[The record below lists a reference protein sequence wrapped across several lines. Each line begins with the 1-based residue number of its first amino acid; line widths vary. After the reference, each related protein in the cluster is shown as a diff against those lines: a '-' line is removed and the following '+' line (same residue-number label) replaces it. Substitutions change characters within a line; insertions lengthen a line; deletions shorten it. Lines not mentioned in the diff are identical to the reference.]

1 MKYWAYVRNEILGPF
16 EKEKLLEL
24 PEFSPSLLIC
34 PQTPVGEKTEDWK
47 EASGYPEIAALI
59 GGQGGASAPAASAMP
74 PATGIGD
81 SSPMSPSPSP
91 AASPLGEPSALSPAQ
106 SSPAPETEAAGPG
119 GASGEAIQLEPRADA
134 APPADTGGL
143 KHLNPTALNPAD
155 ISHKEAGGAFDIPV
169 VKLSGE
175 LGSHGKIGHP
185 GTIQSEGLHNAEND
199 TTPVAGEAAQQAPA
213 EPAPAE
219 AAPPPQAAPEP
230 APVQEAPAAAIPEP
244 AAPAAEP
251 SVQAAQAEAKN
262 FSPSF
267 DPISLSSIGG
277 RNKPPEAAPAAQPE
291 AATSEPAA
299 APAPAQEPAAA
310 SAPAAPAFDPAVIEE
325 MIKRNLKLAAS
336 PPPDI
341 RPHLDPLVIK
351 MDQMGEILSSMRN
364 SQFQQEVL
372 TKIRL
377 IEDSISELRKMIGDK
392 QEPPAEKSGEK
403 PKTSGLFGFGAG
415 AKKEA
420 PPAEKAPEPEPAG
433 APVKEQVKEQEIVD
447 EGSKG
452 ASSGSKAGAAV
463 KKIMRGLVTLLL
475 LAAVLGGAAFMLR
488 NLGIF
493 DVTPYIPF
501 AVPGLTPAE
510 APDGGQP
517 ETGPAAAQ
525 EEAAVGAE
533 GAPGEQPPA
542 GEPSAADVSPEIVF
556 VVRTYSAKEGGEI
569 LESKIFADAIKK
581 DGDINNI
588 EWKVSP
594 PEGDNYR
601 AEAVIP
607 VKGGKPPIVY
617 AFTVERGNKRVTPNN
632 LEGREVMQE
641 LFGQKP
647 AAPKTAARK
656 PAKKSSARSSSR
668 RTSRAPAKKI
678 APKPAPKPRPKATPV
693 AAPVAAP
700 AEAPAEEEL
709 YDDDEYEYVYVEEE
723 EAGGGDEAEYL
734 MPGFGGQ

>member
-1 MKYWAYVRNEILGPF
+1 
-16 EKEKLLEL
+16 
-24 PEFSPSLLIC
+24 
-34 PQTPVGEKTEDWK
+34 
-47 EASGYPEIAALI
+47 
-59 GGQGGASAPAASAMP
+59 
-74 PATGIGD
+74 
-81 SSPMSPSPSP
+81 
-91 AASPLGEPSALSPAQ
+91 
-106 SSPAPETEAAGPG
+106 
-119 GASGEAIQLEPRADA
+119 
-134 APPADTGGL
+134 
-143 KHLNPTALNPAD
+143 
-155 ISHKEAGGAFDIPV
+155 
-169 VKLSGE
+169 
-175 LGSHGKIGHP
+175 
-185 GTIQSEGLHNAEND
+185 
-199 TTPVAGEAAQQAPA
+199 QQAPS

-219 AAPPPQAAPEP
+219 ATHPSQAQATEAAPEAIP
-230 APVQEAPAAAIPEP
+230 DSVPVQETPAAAIPEP
-244 AAPAAEP
+244 SVPAAEP
-251 SVQAAQAEAKN
+251 SGQAAQAEAKN

-277 RNKPPEAAPAAQPE
+277 GNKPPEAAPDGQPE
-291 AATSEPAA
+291 AAAPETAA
-299 APAPAQEPAAA
+299 AA
-310 SAPAAPAFDPAVIEE
+310 APAAPAFDPAVIEE

-377 IEDSISELRKMIGDK
+377 IEDSITELRKMIGDK
-392 QEPPAEKSGEK
+392 QGPPAEKPGAK
-403 PKTSGLFGFGAG
+403 PKTAGLFDFGAG
-415 AKKEA
+415 TKKEA
-420 PPAEKAPEPEPAG
+420 PPEEKAPAPGPVKE
-433 APVKEQVKEQEIVD
+433 PVKEQVNQQEIVD
-447 EGSKG
+447 EGSEG
-452 ASSGSKAGAAV
+452 NSSGSKAGAAV
-463 KKIMRGLVTLLL
+463 KKIMRGMLTLLL

-510 APDGGQP
+510 APADEQP
-517 ETGPAAAQ
+517 ETPAAAQ
-525 EEAAVGAE
+525 EETAAAPDGA
-533 GAPGEQPPA
+533 A
-542 GEPSAADVSPEIVF
+542 GEPPPAADVSPEIVF

-569 LESKIFADAIKK
+569 LESKIVADAIKK
-581 DGDINNI
+581 DGNINNI

-594 PEGDNYR
+594 LEGDNYK

-607 VKGGKPPIVY
+607 VKGGKPPLVY
-617 AFTVERGNKRVTPNN
+617 AFTVERENKRVTPNN

-693 AAPVAAP
+693 AAPAETP
-700 AEAPAEEEL
+700 ADEEL

>member
-47 EASGYPEIAALI
+47 EASGYPEIAAMM
-59 GGQGGASAPAASAMP
+59 GGQGGAAAPGVSAMP
-74 PATGIGD
+74 QATGLGE
-81 SSPMSPSPSP
+81 PTPLSPSP
-91 AASPLGEPSALSPAQ
+91 APSPSPLGEPTALSPAQ
-106 SSPAPETEAAGPG
+106 PSPAPEAGAPESAAP
-119 GASGEAIQLEPRADA
+119 AAESIQLEPRADA
-134 APPADTGGL
+134 APKTETGGL

-155 ISHKEAGGAFDIPV
+155 LSHKEAGGSFDIPV
-169 VKLSGE
+169 MKLSGE

-185 GTIQSEGLHNAEND
+185 GTIQSDELHHDGKE
-199 TTPVAGEAAQQAPA
+199 A
-213 EPAPAE
+213 EPAPAPAAE
-219 AAPPPQAAPEP
+219 APQAAPEP
-230 APVQEAPAAAIPEP
+230 AAAPAQEIQAAAVPEP
-244 AAPAAEP
+244 AAPAPEP
-251 SVQAAQAEAKN
+251 AAQAAPAEARN

-277 RNKPPEAAPAAQPE
+277 KNKTPEAAPAAQP
-291 AATSEPAA
+291 AAMAPEPAA
-299 APAPAQEPAAA
+299 APAQAPQAAPAQ
-310 SAPAAPAFDPAVIEE
+310 AAPAFDPAIIEE

-351 MDQMGEILSSMRN
+351 IDQMGEILSSMRN

-377 IEDSISELRKMIGDK
+377 IEDSISELRSMVGDK
-392 QEPPAEKSGEK
+392 QSPQAEKPAEKAKSAGF
-403 PKTSGLFGFGAG
+403 FGFGAG
-415 AKKEA
+415 AKKDA
-420 PPAEKAPEPEPAG
+420 PAAEKAPAPEPA
-433 APVKEQVKEQEIVD
+433 KEPAKEPEIVD
-447 EGSKG
+447 EGSEG
-452 ASSGSKAGAAV
+452 ASGGSKAGAAV

-510 APDGGQP
+510 APAAEEP
-517 ETGPAAAQ
+517 EAAASAQ
-525 EEAAVGAE
+525 GETPSAAEE
-533 GAPGEQPPA
+533 GAPGET
-542 GEPSAADVSPEIVF
+542 AAEADFTPEIVF
-556 VVRTYSAKEGGEI
+556 IVRTYSAKEGGEI

-594 PEGDNYR
+594 PEGDNYK

-607 VKGGKPPIVY
+607 VKGGKPSLVY

-632 LEGREVMQE
+632 YEGREVMQD

-647 AAPKTAARK
+647 AAPKAA
-656 PAKKSSARSSSR
+656 AKKPSRRSSARSSSSR
-668 RTSRAPAKKI
+668 RAAKAPAKKI
-678 APKPAPKPRPKATPV
+678 APKPAPKPQPKATPA
-693 AAPVAAP
+693 AAPT
-700 AEAPAEEEL
+700 EEES
-709 YDDDEYEYVYVEEE
+709 YDDAEYEYVYVEEE